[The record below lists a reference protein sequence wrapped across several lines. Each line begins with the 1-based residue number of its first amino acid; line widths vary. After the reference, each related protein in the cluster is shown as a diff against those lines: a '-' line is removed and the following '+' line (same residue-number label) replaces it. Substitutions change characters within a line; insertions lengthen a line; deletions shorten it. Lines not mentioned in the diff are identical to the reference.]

1 MLKLFLLA
9 FSLALESV
17 ITFVLTGIIFIL
29 SFFVISQGFILSIEK
44 TIKQY
49 AGLDYHYWLV
59 GFALVLISYLFGNIL
74 TKKVA
79 TSS

>member
-1 MLKLFLLA
+1 MLKVFLLA
-9 FSLALESV
+9 LSLALESV
-17 ITFVLTGIIFIL
+17 ITFVLTGMIFIL

-49 AGLDYHYWLV
+49 AGLDYHYWLI
-59 GFALVLISYLFGNIL
+59 GLVLVAISYLFGNVV

-79 TSS
+79 ASN